1 MSESRELTKPV
12 AGLVFVIGWAV
23 GIALWSLSHLAPDA
37 ATGGFVVDIGILAVS
52 VASAAPFL
60 GRQKWLINSL
70 YLALVGLALVAFG
83 HYVHVDVIVFLVRI
97 IAPLLAVLAPV
108 YKLLGFRIFA

>member
-1 MSESRELTKPV
+1 MAESRELTKPV

-23 GIALWSLSHLAPDA
+23 GIALWSLSPLSPDA
-37 ATGGFVVDIGILAVS
+37 ATGGFVVDIGILFVC

-60 GRQKWLINSL
+60 GRQKWLLNAV
-70 YLALVGLALVAFG
+70 YLAIIGIALAAFG